1 MTEILLVALK
11 LSIALLIFAIGL
23 GSTFSDLT
31 YLLRRPALALRS
43 IFAMYVMV
51 PVAALALVFALPLS
65 PGARAAL
72 LVFAVSAGAPLLPRK
87 LSPFGNSSY
96 VFSLVTLSSVLA
108 IFLVPAWVSMI
119 SARFDLETT
128 ISMAT
133 VAKLLAKAF
142 LLPLAIGMVVRAI
155 IGDAGDK
162 LSDGLMKVA
171 GVVLLV
177 TALVLLATNWELM
190 LRLRGE
196 GMIALVALILIAL
209 AIGHLM
215 GGPDEDDR
223 TALAIACATRHIGI
237 ALVVASA
244 FPGPATVVIVL
255 AYTIATAAVS
265 LPYLRWR
272 RKRGATR
279 QLQ

>member
-279 QLQ
+279 QPQ

>member
-1 MTEILLVALK
+1 VAEILLVTLK

-65 PGARAAL
+65 TGARAAL

-108 IFLVPAWVSMI
+108 IFLVPAWVSLI
-119 SARFDLETT
+119 SAHFDLETT

-162 LSDGLMKVA
+162 LSDALMKIA
-171 GVVLLV
+171 GGVLLV

-190 LRLRGE
+190 LKLRGE

-255 AYTIATAAVS
+255 AYTIATAMVS

-272 RKRGATR
+272 RKLGATR
-279 QLQ
+279 QPQ

>member
-190 LRLRGE
+190 LKLRGE

>member
-1 MTEILLVALK
+1 
-11 LSIALLIFAIGL
+11 
-23 GSTFSDLT
+23 
-31 YLLRRPALALRS
+31 
-43 IFAMYVMV
+43 
-51 PVAALALVFALPLS
+51 
-65 PGARAAL
+65 
-72 LVFAVSAGAPLLPRK
+72 
-87 LSPFGNSSY
+87 
-96 VFSLVTLSSVLA
+96 
-108 IFLVPAWVSMI
+108 
-119 SARFDLETT
+119 
-128 ISMAT
+128 
-133 VAKLLAKAF
+133 
-142 LLPLAIGMVVRAI
+142 
-155 IGDAGDK
+155 
-162 LSDGLMKVA
+162 MKVA
-171 GVVLLV
+171 GVVLLL

-190 LRLRGE
+190 LKLRGE

-272 RKRGATR
+272 RKRGAAR
-279 QLQ
+279 QPQ

>member
-1 MTEILLVALK
+1 
-11 LSIALLIFAIGL
+11 
-23 GSTFSDLT
+23 
-31 YLLRRPALALRS
+31 
-43 IFAMYVMV
+43 MYVMV

-108 IFLVPAWVSMI
+108 IFLVPAWVSLI

-279 QLQ
+279 QPQ

>member
-1 MTEILLVALK
+1 VTEILLVALK

-87 LSPFGNSSY
+87 LSPFSNSSY

-108 IFLVPAWVSMI
+108 IFLVPAWVSLI

-190 LRLRGE
+190 LKLRGE

-279 QLQ
+279 QPQ

>member
-1 MTEILLVALK
+1 VTEILLVALK

-155 IGDAGDK
+155 IGDSGDK

-279 QLQ
+279 QPQ